1 MHDCIFCKIIKGEIP
16 CAKVY
21 ESESVIA
28 FLDISPVHPGHTLV
42 VPKDH
47 YESILDIT
55 EDEYEK
61 LQHAVW
67 ELCPAILKATHA
79 DGISVGQSNKAAA
92 GQVISH
98 IHVHIMPRFANDG
111 LKLWPQGKY
120 QEGQM
125 DEVKK
130 RIVSALQE

>member
-55 EDEYEK
+55 EDEYET

-67 ELCPAILKATHA
+67 GLCPAIQKATHA

-92 GQVISH
+92 GQVIPH

-125 DEVKK
+125 EEMKK